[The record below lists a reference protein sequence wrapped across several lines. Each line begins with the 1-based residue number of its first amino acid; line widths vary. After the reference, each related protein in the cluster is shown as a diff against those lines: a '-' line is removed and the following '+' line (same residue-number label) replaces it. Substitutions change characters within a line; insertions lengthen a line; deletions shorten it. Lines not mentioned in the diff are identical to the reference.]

1 MRSAARVL
9 VPTFCPPPMRRSC
22 AACCATTPARAC
34 SFYTTQDPGEL
45 RQINARTTRLQA
57 EMWTVVRAPAA
68 VAPTPITALAVA
80 SINDVLNAQGHTQ
93 SAWRNRIPIAAWVLM
108 LAIAICANML
118 VWIGAR
124 SPQFES
130 RLPQVLP
137 LIVSIAFFLIAD
149 LDTPRRGAIHVV
161 PQNLKDL
168 MESIHAP

>member
-168 MESIHAP
+168 MQSIRAT

>member
-1 MRSAARVL
+1 
-9 VPTFCPPPMRRSC
+9 
-22 AACCATTPARAC
+22 
-34 SFYTTQDPGEL
+34 
-45 RQINARTTRLQA
+45 
-57 EMWTVVRAPAA
+57 
-68 VAPTPITALAVA
+68 
-80 SINDVLNAQGHTQ
+80 
-93 SAWRNRIPIAAWVLM
+93 M

-168 MESIHAP
+168 MQSIRAT